1 MSIARENLESYY
13 RINFALMQYLKYS
26 LTELENMMPW
36 ERDIYLTLLQEYIET
51 ENLKRQQAEGVQR
64 YG

>member
-1 MSIARENLESYY
+1 
-13 RINFALMQYLKYS
+13 MQYHKYS

-36 ERDIYLTLLQEYIET
+36 ERDIYVTLLKNHIEK
-51 ENLKRQQAEGVQR
+51 ENLKKQQQEGVQR

>member
-1 MSIARENLESYY
+1 
-13 RINFALMQYLKYS
+13 MQYHKYS

-36 ERDIYLTLLQEYIET
+36 ERDIYLTLLKDYIEG
-51 ENLKRQQAEGVQR
+51 ENLKRQQREGVQK

>member
-1 MSIARENLESYY
+1 MSIAREDLESHY
-13 RINFALMQYLKYS
+13 RINFALMQYHKYS

-36 ERDIYLTLLQEYIET
+36 ERDIYLTLLKDHIEK
-51 ENLKRQQAEGVQR
+51 ENLKRQQQEGVQN